1 MAAPDDV
8 KGHVKSRAALPRDFA
23 YLWNGSAASQLGS
36 MNAAIALPLLA
47 LSLTHSPAFAGW
59 VAAVGTG
66 PRLLLYLPAG
76 MVADR
81 FNRRRIMLTCQYTR
95 FAISTM
101 LAVGLVLDFHPGHLL
116 VAAAAAEGALAALYN
131 MTEVTVVPR
140 IVPADALP
148 EAMARNEA
156 RSHIAMLLGRPL
168 GGFLYGLHR
177 SLPFVADAASSLFSA
192 FTLHCMQHKGFRAE
206 GRTDRELS
214 GFRECFRLLMDHPF
228 LWMMLI
234 IFAVTN
240 FAFQTIF
247 LMLIIQADREFA
259 STSMIGIL
267 FAASGF
273 GGTLGAVVAPR
284 FFRRYRLAESGREML
299 VPLFC
304 VWGWFV
310 MTSIV
315 AIGNGPLTGL
325 AAWAGISFI
334 GAHMNVALTVYQ
346 ATRVP
351 DENLARVASV
361 TGVVTQG
368 AVPLGSLSAGYLL
381 SLVSNTSI
389 VTGIVMAVTLAVAVF
404 SSCRLSLK
412 GRVGW
417 RFFALLDDSRAWRG
431 ARAAKRRA
439 AREDESPH
447 HAPPPVPQSSP
458 DSEPNFDRAQ

>member
-8 KGHVKSRAALPRDFA
+8 QVRVKSRAALPRDFA

-59 VAAVGTG
+59 VAAVANG

-95 FAISTM
+95 FTISAM
-101 LAVGLVLDFHPGHLL
+101 LAVGLLLDFHPGHLL

-131 MTEVTVVPR
+131 LTEVTVVPR
-140 IVPADALP
+140 IVPAEALP

-168 GGFLYGLHR
+168 GGFLYGVNR
-177 SLPFVADAASSLFSA
+177 ALPFVADAASSLFSA
-192 FTLHCMQHKGFRAE
+192 FTLHCMQHAGFRAE

-214 GFRECFRLLMDHPF
+214 GFRECVALLAKHPF
-228 LWMMLI
+228 LWMVLI
-234 IFAVTN
+234 ITAVTN

-247 LMLIIQADREFA
+247 LMLIVQADHEFD
-259 STSMIGIL
+259 STAMIGVL

-273 GGTLGAVVAPR
+273 GGTLGAVVAR
-284 FFRRYRLAESGREML
+284 WLFRYCRLAESGREMRVL
-299 VPLFC
+299 LFC
-304 VWGWFV
+304 VWGWV
-310 MTSIV
+310 GMTAVV
-315 AIGNGPLTGL
+315 AAGDDPLTGL

-334 GAHMNVALTVYQ
+334 GAHMNVALTIYQ
-346 ATRVP
+346 ATWVP
-351 DENLARVASV
+351 NGNLARVTSV
-361 TGVVTQG
+361 NSLVSQG

-381 SLVSNTSI
+381 SLVSNTRI
-389 VTGIVMAVTLAVAVF
+389 VTGIVMAVTLAVAVV
-404 SSCRLSLK
+404 SSCGLRI
-412 GRVGW
+412 R
-417 RFFALLDDSRAWRG
+417 
-431 ARAAKRRA
+431 KRRGSD
-439 AREDESPH
+439 RIKHDSSH
-447 HAPPPVPQSSP
+447 HAGAPVPQSST
-458 DSEPNFDRAQ
+458 DRERNLDPA